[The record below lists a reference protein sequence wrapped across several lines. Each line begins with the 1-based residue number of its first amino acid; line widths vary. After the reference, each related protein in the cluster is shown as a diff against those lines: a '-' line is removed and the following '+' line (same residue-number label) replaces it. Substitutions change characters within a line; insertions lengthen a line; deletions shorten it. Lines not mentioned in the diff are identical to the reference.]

1 METRRLRRRFSPN
14 WSPVFALSPRPSA
27 ACCKI
32 RSKAFE
38 RDSASSSGEADPP
51 KVERVVLNALASN
64 GCYRPKAQ
72 EHGDAATTLAEFGVN
87 SAVEK
92 PIGPE
97 LLERVA
103 TSEPIA
109 RKLHAIQ
116 DAQGPV
122 QFSHV
127 IQPAQ
132 PFLVAIIAHGQL
144 SPDNRQAADSTIWV
158 LCSSVHSQE
167 LFYESLLNWQSDALF
182 LPEAEFAATENVLP
196 DPEIAAERL
205 AVLLQLGR
213 STGRHV
219 VVATRASLAQAA
231 PKHRALESAVTQ
243 FGRGATW
250 KMESLFE
257 RLAGS
262 GYERVAQV
270 TTRGQFAVRGG
281 IVDLYSWQAPMP
293 FRVEF
298 FGDQIE
304 SLREFDI
311 DTQTSVRDLNSVDIL
326 LDQGALDQKG
336 QVRDYLG
343 PNDLQIDIEPEEFS
357 TAQIQISEGWIETG
371 REDFSGAFQDCEIGE
386 FAVGDLVLAETKR
399 AQFAAQLQQW
409 RANNAKIV
417 IYFQTEGEIERFREI
432 MAGAV
437 EGIDFAEGTLAR
449 GFGFPA
455 ANLVVVSAAELFG
468 RFAAHPRRHLRRAER
483 HRAQIDFSEL
493 NEGDLVVHLEHGIG
507 RFLGLIHL
515 PKPPDTVAAGV
526 SPASSNRAA
535 DTAASTNG
543 TQEVLALE
551 FADEAKLY
559 VPLEQAYLVSRY
571 VGAGKKSPPL
581 SSLGDGRWAR
591 AKIKAAASIFDYAGK
606 MLAVQ
611 AQRETHPGYAFAP
624 DTKWQAEFE
633 HSFPFR
639 ETPDQ
644 MKAIVDT
651 KIDMER
657 LRPMDRLI
665 RGDVGFGKTEVAV
678 RAAFKAVMDGKQVA
692 VLAPTTVLAQQHF
705 EVFRQRM
712 LDYPV
717 RIEMLSRFRSQSEQ
731 KKVLQLLREGGV
743 DIVIGTHRLIS
754 GDVVFKDLG
763 LVVIDEEQRFGV
775 LHKEKFK
782 ELFKLVDVLT
792 LSATPIPRTLYLSL
806 VGVKDMST
814 IETPPLNRLPVE
826 TVVSAYDER
835 LIRAAIDRELERQG
849 QVFLLHNRVATIERV
864 RDRIVDL
871 CPSGRVE
878 IGHGQMDADE
888 RESVMARFI
897 AGKIDVLVCTTII
910 ESGLDIP
917 NANTI
922 IIDRADQ
929 FGLADLYQLRGR
941 VGRAEHKAYAYL
953 LLPREMMT
961 VGAARKRISA
971 IKQYSSLGAGFRIAM
986 RDLEI
991 RGAGSILGTAQSGH
1005 IMAVGFDLYCQL
1017 LKQAVAQLKGQKPR
1031 LRVDVD
1037 VRLDFVVTNE
1047 AEFIAP
1053 PTMDNGFPAPGA
1065 FGIGKAP
1072 LPERIPAFIPVAY
1085 VSDPAMRIR
1094 SYREIAEI
1102 TSRDQFKRLR
1112 REWRDRFGAFPP
1124 AVDNLFALVEIKLA
1138 AAESAVSRVEVR
1150 ERKVM
1155 LTRHGDFILVA
1166 GKFRRLVGTRIDQYL
1181 PEIVE
1186 LIKKL

>member
-1 METRRLRRRFSPN
+1 LTMES
-14 WSPVFALSPRPSA
+14 
-27 ACCKI
+27 
-32 RSKAFE
+32 
-38 RDSASSSGEADPP
+38 
-51 KVERVVLNALASN
+51 
-64 GCYRPKAQ
+64 
-72 EHGDAATTLAEFGVN
+72 
-87 SAVEK
+87 
-92 PIGPE
+92 
-97 LLERVA
+97 LLER
-103 TSEPIA
+103 
-109 RKLHAIQ
+109 
-116 DAQGPV
+116 
-122 QFSHV
+122 
-127 IQPAQ
+127 
-132 PFLVAIIAHGQL
+132 LVA
-144 SPDNRQAADSTIWV
+144 
-158 LCSSVHSQE
+158 SS
-167 LFYESLLNWQSDALF
+167 
-182 LPEAEFAATENVLP
+182 
-196 DPEIAAERL
+196 
-205 AVLLQLGR
+205 
-213 STGRHV
+213 
-219 VVATRASLAQAA
+219 
-231 PKHRALESAVTQ
+231 
-243 FGRGATW
+243 
-250 KMESLFE
+250 
-257 RLAGS
+257 
-262 GYERVAQV
+262 YERVAQV

-293 FRVEF
+293 FRTEF

-311 DTQTSVRDLNSVDIL
+311 DTQTSVRDLKSVDIL
-326 LDQGALDQKG
+326 LDQGALDHCG
-336 QVRDYLG
+336 QVRDYVKRDHLV
-343 PNDLQIDIEPEEFS
+343 IDVEPDMEGGTPATPGSPEL
-357 TAQIQISEGWIETG
+357 APPHIQISEAWIETG
-371 REDFSGAFQDCEIGE
+371 PEGFSGAFQDCEVGE
-386 FAVGDLVLAETKR
+386 FAVGDLALAEAKR
-399 AQFAAQLQQW
+399 AQFVERLQQW
-409 RANNAKIV
+409 RGTNAKIV

-432 MAGAV
+432 MAGAID
-437 EGIDFAEGTLAR
+437 GIDFVEGTLAR
-449 GFGFPA
+449 GFCFPA
-455 ANLVVVSAAELFG
+455 TNLVVLSAAELFG
-468 RFAAHPRRHLRRAER
+468 RFAAHPRRRLRRAER

-493 NEGDLVVHLEHGIG
+493 NEGDLVVHLEHGVG
-507 RFLGLIHL
+507 RFMGLDKFAVGQAPRL
-515 PKPPDTVAAGV
+515 PSADGTGSATPNAFRVALQQQGQ
-526 SPASSNRAA
+526 P
-535 DTAASTNG
+535 
-543 TQEVLALE
+543 QEVLVLE

-611 AQRETHPGYAFAP
+611 AQRETHSGYAFAP

-657 LRPMDRLI
+657 PRPMDRLI
-665 RGDVGFGKTEVAV
+665 CGDVGFGKTEVAV

-731 KKVLQLLREGGV
+731 KKVLRLLREGGV

-754 GDVVFKDLG
+754 GDVLFKDLG

-864 RDRIVDL
+864 RDRVVNL
-871 CPSGRVE
+871 CPSARVE

-888 RESVMARFI
+888 LESVMARFI
-897 AGKIDVLVCTTII
+897 AGKTDVLVCTTII

-1005 IMAVGFDLYCQL
+1005 IIAIGFDLYCQL
-1017 LKQAVAQLKGQKPR
+1017 LKQAVTQLKGKKPR
-1031 LRVDVD
+1031 FRLDVALK
-1037 VRLDFVVTNE
+1037 LDFVATNE
-1047 AEFIAP
+1047 AEFVATP
-1053 PTMDNGFPAPGA
+1053 NFAVGEAGSFPY
-1065 FGIGKAP
+1065 K
-1072 LPERIPAFIPVAY
+1072 IPAFIPITY
-1085 VSDPAMRIR
+1085 VSDPSLRIR
-1094 SYREIAEI
+1094 AYRDVAEV
-1102 TSRDQFKRLR
+1102 TTHEQLR
-1112 REWRDRFGAFPP
+1112 RLGRDWRDRFGPFPA
-1124 AVDNLFALVEIKLA
+1124 AVDNLFGLIEIKLA
-1138 AAESAVSRVEVR
+1138 AAKAAISRVEVR
-1150 ERKVM
+1150 DRKLM
-1155 LTRHGDFILVA
+1155 LTRRGDFILVA
-1166 GKFRRLVGTRIDQYL
+1166 GKFPRLVGAKIEQHL
-1181 PEIVE
+1181 GEILE

>member
-1 METRRLRRRFSPN
+1 VEE
-14 WSPVFALSPRPSA
+14 SA
-27 ACCKI
+27 
-32 RSKAFE
+32 
-38 RDSASSSGEADPP
+38 D
-51 KVERVVLNALASN
+51 
-64 GCYRPKAQ
+64 
-72 EHGDAATTLAEFGVN
+72 
-87 SAVEK
+87 
-92 PIGPE
+92 

-103 TSEPIA
+103 MSDPIA
-109 RKLHAIQ
+109 RKLATIKA
-116 DAQGPV
+116 AQSPI

-127 IQPAQ
+127 IEPAQ
-132 PFLVAIIAHGQL
+132 PFLAAVIAYVCQQRAL
-144 SPDNRQAADSTIWV
+144 ESRRVVDSTIWI
-158 LCSSVHSQE
+158 LCPSVHSQE
-167 LFYESLLNWQSDALF
+167 AVYESLLNWQRDALF
-182 LPEAEFAATENVLP
+182 LPEAELAGVENVLP

-205 AVLLQLGR
+205 ALFLQIER
-213 STGRHV
+213 DTGPRI
-219 VVATRASLAQAA
+219 VVATRAGLDQAT
-231 PKHRALESAVTQ
+231 PKRGTLESAVLQ
-243 FGRGATW
+243 LRRGATEN
-250 KMESLFE
+250 MQELLQ

-281 IVDLYSWQAPMP
+281 IVDLYSWQSPLP
-293 FRVEF
+293 FRLEF
-298 FGDQIE
+298 FGDEIE

-311 DTQTSVRDLNSVDIL
+311 DSQTSVRDLRSIDIL
-326 LDQGALDQKG
+326 FDQATAGRTG
-336 QVRDYLG
+336 FVRDYIHQS
-343 PNDLQIDIEPEEFS
+343 DLIIDVEPAMDGGAPATPGSQELS
-357 TAQIQISEGWIETG
+357 LPHIQISESWIETG
-371 REDFSGAFQDCEIGE
+371 PEDFSGAFQDCEIGK
-386 FAVGDLVLAETKR
+386 FGAGDLVLAEAKR
-399 AQFAAQLQQW
+399 AQFIERLKEW
-409 RANNAKIV
+409 RTDNSRIA

-432 MAGAV
+432 MAGEV
-437 EGIDFAEGTLAR
+437 QGIDFVEGTLAR
-449 GFGFPA
+449 GFCFPA
-455 ANLVVVSAAELFG
+455 ANLVVLSAAELFG
-468 RFAAHPRRHLRRAER
+468 RLAVHPRRLLRLRRAER

-493 NEGDLVVHLEHGIG
+493 VEDDLVVHLEHGIG
-507 RFLGLIHL
+507 RFLGLQRFPVGQAHRL
-515 PKPPDTVAAGV
+515 PDT
-526 SPASSNRAA
+526 SQASL
-535 DTAASTNG
+535 ASG
-543 TQEVLALE
+543 ALALQQQAQPQEVLVLE

-581 SSLGDGRWAR
+581 SSLGDGKWAR
-591 AKIKAAASIFDYAGK
+591 TKIKATASIFDYAGK
-606 MLAVQ
+606 MLAIQ
-611 AQRETHPGYAFAP
+611 AERQMRPGYRFAP

-633 HSFPFR
+633 RSFPFR

-644 MKAIVDT
+644 MKAIIDT
-651 KIDMER
+651 KIDMEQA
-657 LRPMDRLI
+657 RPMDRLI
-665 RGDVGFGKTEVAV
+665 CGDVGFGKTEVAV

-712 LDYPV
+712 LEYPV
-717 RIEMLSRFRSQSEQ
+717 RIEMLSRFRSHSEQ

-782 ELFKLVDVLT
+782 HLFKLIDVLT

-806 VGVKDMST
+806 VGVKEMST
-814 IETPPLNRLPVE
+814 IETPPPNRLPVE

-835 LIRAAIDRELERQG
+835 IIRAGIERELERQG
-849 QVFLLHNRVATIERV
+849 QVFFLHNRIATIERI
-864 RDRIVDL
+864 RDRVVEL
-871 CPSGRVE
+871 CPQARVE

-888 RESVMARFI
+888 LEAVMARFLT
-897 AGKIDVLVCTTII
+897 GKTDVLVCTTII

-953 LLPREMMT
+953 LLPRDMMT
-961 VGAARKRISA
+961 IGAARKRISA

-1031 LRVDVD
+1031 LRLDVD
-1037 VRLDFVVTNE
+1037 VRFDFVVTNE

-1053 PTMDNGFPAPGA
+1053 AIARNSSFPPAVT
-1065 FGIGKAP
+1065 FEKTP

-1085 VSDPAMRIR
+1085 ISDPAMRIR
-1094 SYREIAEI
+1094 AYREIAEI
-1102 TSRDQFKRLR
+1102 TSRGQLERLR
-1112 REWRDRFGAFPP
+1112 RDWRDRFGPFPS

-1138 AAESAVSRVEVR
+1138 AAESGIARVEVR

-1155 LTRHGDFILVA
+1155 LTRRGDFILVA
-1166 GKFRRLVGTRIDQYL
+1166 GKFPRLFGSKIDQHL

-1186 LIKKL
+1186 LIKNV

>member
-1 METRRLRRRFSPN
+1 
-14 WSPVFALSPRPSA
+14 
-27 ACCKI
+27 
-32 RSKAFE
+32 
-38 RDSASSSGEADPP
+38 
-51 KVERVVLNALASN
+51 
-64 GCYRPKAQ
+64 
-72 EHGDAATTLAEFGVN
+72 
-87 SAVEK
+87 VEK
-92 PIGPE
+92 SVGIK
-97 LLERVA
+97 LLESVA
-103 TSEPIA
+103 ASEPIA
-109 RKLHAIQ
+109 RKLDAIRE
-116 DAQGPV
+116 AQWPV

-127 IQPAQ
+127 IEPAQ
-132 PFLVAIIAHGQL
+132 AFLAAVIAHVCHGRP
-144 SPDNRQAADSTIWV
+144 SDDRHAADSTIWV
-158 LCSSVHSQE
+158 LCPSVHSQE
-167 LFYESLLNWQSDALF
+167 LLYESLLNWRPDALF
-182 LPEAEFAATENVLP
+182 LPEAELVAVENVLP

-205 AVLLQLGR
+205 ALLMEIERDGGPR
-213 STGRHV
+213 II
-219 VVATRASLAQAA
+219 VATRASLDQPA
-231 PKHRALESAVTQ
+231 PKRGALQSAVSQ
-243 FGRGATW
+243 LRRGANA
-250 KMESLFE
+250 KMEQL
-257 RLAGS
+257 LDQLIAS

-281 IVDLYSWQAPMP
+281 IVDLYSWHAPLP
-293 FRVEF
+293 FRLEF

-311 DTQTSVRDLNSVDIL
+311 DSQTSVRDLASVDIL
-326 LDQGALDQKG
+326 LGQGAAASEPPGRSGDRASLVDDQSG
-336 QVRDYLG
+336 FVRDYVA
-343 PNDLQIDIEPEEFS
+343 PNHLVIGIEPDMEGGAPATPGSPAFAALRRGKLEFAAS
-357 TAQIQISEGWIETG
+357 HIQISEGWIQTG
-371 REDFSGAFQDCEIGE
+371 PEDFTGAFGDCDIGE
-386 FAVGDLVLAETKR
+386 FATGDLALAEAKR
-399 AQFAAQLQQW
+399 AQFIERLKEW
-409 RANNAKIV
+409 RANNTRVV

-432 MAGAV
+432 MAGATEGVDFV
-437 EGIDFAEGTLAR
+437 EGILRR
-449 GFGFPA
+449 GFCFPA
-455 ANLVVVSAAELFG
+455 GNLVVLSAAELFG
-468 RFAAHPRRHLRRAER
+468 RFAVHARRHLRRAER
-483 HRAQIDFSEL
+483 NRAQIDFSEL

-507 RFLGLIHL
+507 KFLGLLRL
-515 PKPPDTVAAGV
+515 PKPPHTVEAGV
-526 SPASSNRAA
+526 SPALPKRAA
-535 DTAASTNG
+535 DTAATTDG
-543 TQEVLALE
+543 AQEVLALE

-571 VGAGKKSPPL
+571 VGAGKKSPLL
-581 SSLGDGRWAR
+581 SSLGDGKWAR

-606 MLAVQ
+606 MLAIQ
-611 AQRETHPGYAFAP
+611 AERQMHPGYAFAP

-633 HSFPFR
+633 RSFPFR

-644 MKAIVDT
+644 MKAIIDT

-657 LRPMDRLI
+657 PRPMDRLI
-665 RGDVGFGKTEVAV
+665 CGDVGFGKTEVAV
-678 RAAFKAVMDGKQVA
+678 RAAFKAVMAGKQVA

-731 KKVLQLLREGGV
+731 KKVLQLLRDGGV

-763 LVVIDEEQRFGV
+763 VVVIDEEQRFGV

-835 LIRAAIDRELERQG
+835 IIRTAIDRELERQG
-849 QVFLLHNRVATIERV
+849 QVFFLHNRVATIERA
-864 RDRIVDL
+864 RDRIVHL
-871 CPSGRVE
+871 CPQARVE

-888 RESVMARFI
+888 LEAVMARFI
-897 AGKIDVLVCTTII
+897 AGKTDVLVCTTII

-961 VGAARKRISA
+961 IGAARKRISA

-1005 IMAVGFDLYCQL
+1005 IVAVGFDLYCQL
-1017 LKQAVAQLKGQKPR
+1017 LKQAVTQLKGEKPR
-1031 LRVDVD
+1031 LRLDVD
-1037 VRLDFVVTNE
+1037 LQLDFVVTNE
-1047 AEFIAP
+1047 AEFV
-1053 PTMDNGFPAPGA
+1053 PATATRSGGLQSA
-1065 FGIGKAP
+1065 EVLGKAP
-1072 LPERIPAFIPVAY
+1072 LLERIPAFIPVAY
-1085 VSDPAMRIR
+1085 LSDPALRIR
-1094 SYREIAEI
+1094 AYRNVAEV
-1102 TSRDQFKRLR
+1102 TSQEQLDRLR
-1112 REWRDRFGAFPP
+1112 RDWRDRFGPFPP
-1124 AVDNLFALVEIKLA
+1124 AVDNLFALIKIKLA
-1138 AAESAVSRVEVR
+1138 AAESGVSRVEVR
-1150 ERKVM
+1150 ERKLM

-1166 GKFRRLVGTRIDQYL
+1166 GKFPRLVAARIDQY
-1181 PEIVE
+1181 PREILE
-1186 LIKKL
+1186 LIKIL

>member
-1 METRRLRRRFSPN
+1 M
-14 WSPVFALSPRPSA
+14 
-27 ACCKI
+27 
-32 RSKAFE
+32 
-38 RDSASSSGEADPP
+38 
-51 KVERVVLNALASN
+51 
-64 GCYRPKAQ
+64 
-72 EHGDAATTLAEFGVN
+72 
-87 SAVEK
+87 EK
-92 PIGPE
+92 PIGITV
-97 LLERVA
+97 LERVA
-103 TSEPIA
+103 ACEPIA
-109 RKLHAIQ
+109 RKLHAIEG
-116 DAQGPV
+116 AQWPV

-132 PFLVAIIAHGQL
+132 PFLAAIIAHTWHRL
-144 SPDNRQAADSTIWV
+144 PADDRQAADSTIWI
-158 LCSSVHSQE
+158 LCPSVHSQE
-167 LFYESLLNWQSDALF
+167 LSYESLLNWQPDALF
-182 LPEAEFAATENVLP
+182 LPEAEFAAAENVLP
-196 DPEIAAERL
+196 DPEIVAERL
-205 AVLLQLGR
+205 AVLMQIGR
-213 STGRHV
+213 GTGPRV
-219 VVATRASLAQAA
+219 IVATRASLEQAA
-231 PKHRALESAVTQ
+231 PRRAVLKSALVQ
-243 FGRGATW
+243 LRRGATAQ
-250 KMESLFE
+250 MERFFE
-257 RLAGS
+257 QLTAG

-281 IVDLYSWQAPMP
+281 IVDLYSWQAPLP
-293 FRVEF
+293 LRLEF

-304 SLREFDI
+304 SVREFDI
-311 DTQTSVRDLNSVDIL
+311 DTQTSVRDLGSVDIL
-326 LDQGALDQKG
+326 LGAAAGPDRPSLIDDQIGH
-336 QVRDYLG
+336 VRDYVA
-343 PNDLQIDIEPEEFS
+343 PNDLKIDIEPEMEGGAPATRAS
-357 TAQIQISEGWIETG
+357 RELAPPQIQISEGWIETG
-371 REDFSGAFQDCEIGE
+371 PEDFSGAFQDCEIGE
-386 FAVGDLVLAETKR
+386 FAVGDLVLAEAKR
-399 AQFAAQLQQW
+399 AQFADRLQEW
-409 RANNAKIV
+409 RANNAKII

-432 MAGAV
+432 MAGT
-437 EGIDFAEGTLAR
+437 IDGVNFVEGTLAR
-449 GFGFPA
+449 GFCFPA
-455 ANLVVVSAAELFG
+455 ANLVVLSAAELFG
-468 RFAAHPRRHLRRAER
+468 RFAAHPRRRLRRAER
-483 HRAQIDFSEL
+483 NRAQIDFSEL

-507 RFLGLIHL
+507 RFVGLIRL
-515 PKPPDTVAAGV
+515 SKSPSTVAAGV
-526 SPASSNRAA
+526 SPAFPEGAA
-535 DTAASTNG
+535 DTAATTDG

-551 FADEAKLY
+551 FAEEAKLY

-591 AKIKAAASIFDYAGK
+591 AKIKAAVSIFDYAGK

-611 AQRETHPGYAFAP
+611 AERQMHPGYAFAP

-644 MKAIVDT
+644 MRAIIDT

-665 RGDVGFGKTEVAV
+665 CGDVGFGKTEVAV

-871 CPSGRVE
+871 CPQARVE

-888 RESVMARFI
+888 LEGVMARFI

-922 IIDRADQ
+922 VIDRADQ

-953 LLPREMMT
+953 LLPRDMMT

-991 RGAGSILGTAQSGH
+991 RGAGSMLGTAQSGH
-1005 IMAVGFDLYCQL
+1005 IVAVGFDLYCQL
-1017 LKQAVAQLKGQKPR
+1017 LKQAVAQLKGKKPR
-1031 LRVDVD
+1031 FRLDVD
-1037 VRLDFVVTNE
+1037 LNLDFVATNE
-1047 AEFIAP
+1047 AEFVAP
-1053 PTMDNGFPAPGA
+1053 TTPKSGGFPSAGARAEAPSLE
-1065 FGIGKAP
+1065 I
-1072 LPERIPAFIPVAY
+1072 IPAFIPITY
-1085 VSDPAMRIR
+1085 VSDPSLRIR
-1094 SYREIAEI
+1094 AYRDVAEV
-1102 TSRDQFKRLR
+1102 TTHEQLHRLR
-1112 REWRDRFGAFPP
+1112 RDWRDRFGPFPP
-1124 AVDNLFALVEIKLA
+1124 PVDNLSGLIEIKLA
-1138 AAESAVSRVEVR
+1138 AAKSGIHRVEVR
-1150 ERKVM
+1150 ERKLM
-1155 LTRHGDFILVA
+1155 LTRRGDFILVA
-1166 GKFRRLVGTRIDQYL
+1166 GKFPRLVGAKIEQHL
-1181 PEIVE
+1181 VEILE

>member
-1 METRRLRRRFSPN
+1 MQKSRRT
-14 WSPVFALSPRPSA
+14 
-27 ACCKI
+27 
-32 RSKAFE
+32 
-38 RDSASSSGEADPP
+38 D
-51 KVERVVLNALASN
+51 
-64 GCYRPKAQ
+64 
-72 EHGDAATTLAEFGVN
+72 
-87 SAVEK
+87 
-92 PIGPE
+92 
-97 LLERVA
+97 LLEIA
-103 TSEPIA
+103 AASEPIT
-109 RKLHAIQ
+109 RKIRAIER
-116 DAQGPV
+116 AQWPV

-127 IQPAQ
+127 IQSAQ
-132 PFLVAIIAHGQL
+132 AFLVATIARKI
-144 SPDNRQAADSTIWV
+144 DKTIWV
-158 LCSSVHSQE
+158 LCPNVHSQE
-167 LFYESLLNWQSDALF
+167 LLYESVLNWHPTALF
-182 LPEAEFAATENVLP
+182 LPEAEFAAVENILP

-205 AVLLQLGR
+205 ALLTQVERETDSHLI
-213 STGRHV
+213 
-219 VVATRASLAQAA
+219 VATRASLDQAA
-231 PKHRALESAVTQ
+231 PRRGALQSAVAQ
-243 FGRGATW
+243 LRRGANE
-250 KMESLFE
+250 KMEHLLE
-257 RLAGS
+257 QLAAAA
-262 GYERVAQV
+262 YERVAQV
-270 TTRGQFAVRGG
+270 TTRGLFAVRGG
-281 IVDLYSWQAPMP
+281 IVDVYSWQAPLP
-293 FRVEF
+293 VRLEF

-311 DTQTSVRDLNSVDIL
+311 DTQTSVRDLTSVDIFL
-326 LDQGALDQKG
+326 GATEDQSGV
-336 QVRDYLG
+336 VRDYVARDHLKV
-343 PNDLQIDIEPEEFS
+343 DIEPEKTS
-357 TAQIQISEGWIETG
+357 NANIQTSEGWIEIG
-371 REDFSGAFQDCEIGE
+371 PEDFSGAFQDCEIGE
-386 FAVGDLVLAETKR
+386 FAIGDLILIETKR
-399 AQFAAQLQQW
+399 AQFAARLKEW
-409 RANNAKIV
+409 RANKARIV

-432 MAGAV
+432 MGDAVDDVDLV
-437 EGIDFAEGTLAR
+437 EGALAS
-449 GFGFPA
+449 GFCFPA
-455 ANLVVVSAAELFG
+455 ANLVVLSAAELFG
-468 RFAAHPRRHLRRAER
+468 RLAAHGRRRLRRAER

-493 NEGDLVVHLEHGIG
+493 NEGDLVVHLEHGVG
-507 RFLGLIHL
+507 RFLGLIRL
-515 PKPPDTVAAGV
+515 APVAAGV
-526 SPASSNRAA
+526 SPASPNIATG
-535 DTAASTNG
+535 TAAPIDGS
-543 TQEVLALE
+543 QEVLALE

-571 VGAGKKSPPL
+571 VGVGKKSPPL
-581 SSLGDGRWAR
+581 SSLGDAKWMR
-591 AKIKAAASIFDYAGK
+591 AKKNAAASVFDYAGK

-611 AQRETHPGYAFAP
+611 AERQMHPGHAFAP
-624 DTKWQAEFE
+624 DSKWQAEFE

-644 MKAIVDT
+644 LKAIIDT

-657 LRPMDRLI
+657 LQPMDRLI
-665 RGDVGFGKTEVAV
+665 CGDVGFGKTEVAI

-717 RIEMLSRFRSQSEQ
+717 RIEMLSRFRSPGEQ
-731 KKVLQLLREGGV
+731 KKILQLLREGGV

-835 LIRAAIDRELERQG
+835 IVREAINRELERQG
-849 QVFLLHNRVATIERV
+849 QVFFLHNRVMTIERA
-864 RDRIVDL
+864 RDRIIHL
-871 CPSGRVE
+871 CPQARVE
-878 IGHGQMDADE
+878 VGHGQMESDE
-888 RESVMARFI
+888 LEAVMARFI

-922 IIDRADQ
+922 IIDRADR

-961 VGAARKRISA
+961 IGAARKRINA

-1017 LKQAVAQLKGQKPR
+1017 LKQAVAQLKGEKLR
-1031 LRVDVD
+1031 LRLDVD
-1037 VRLDFVVTNE
+1037 LRLDFVATNE
-1047 AEFIAP
+1047 AEFVQARS
-1053 PTMDNGFPAPGA
+1053 GGV
-1065 FGIGKAP
+1065 KSP
-1072 LPERIPAFIPVAY
+1072 LLEGEARVPAFVPSSFISEA
-1085 VSDPAMRIR
+1085 ALRIR
-1094 SYREIAEI
+1094 AYRDLAQI
-1102 TSRDQFKRLR
+1102 TTHEQLECLR
-1112 REWRDRFGAFPP
+1112 RDWRDRFGPLPP
-1124 AVDNLFALVEIKLA
+1124 AVDNLFLLTEIKLA
-1138 AAESAVSRVEVR
+1138 AAKSGVNRIEVR
-1150 ERKVM
+1150 ERKLM

-1166 GKFRRLVGTRIDQYL
+1166 GKFPRLVAAGIEQHL
-1181 PEIVE
+1181 GEILE

>member
-1 METRRLRRRFSPN
+1 
-14 WSPVFALSPRPSA
+14 
-27 ACCKI
+27 
-32 RSKAFE
+32 
-38 RDSASSSGEADPP
+38 
-51 KVERVVLNALASN
+51 
-64 GCYRPKAQ
+64 
-72 EHGDAATTLAEFGVN
+72 
-87 SAVEK
+87 VEK
-92 PIGPE
+92 SAE
-97 LLERVA
+97 LLERVVA
-103 TSEPIA
+103 SEPIA
-109 RKLHAIQ
+109 RKVDAIQ
-116 DAQGPV
+116 RAEWPV
-122 QFSHV
+122 RFSHV

-132 PFLVAIIAHGQL
+132 PFLAAVIAY
-144 SPDNRQAADSTIWV
+144 AAHRRHLDKWQTAGSTIWI
-158 LCSSVHSQE
+158 LCPSVHSQE
-167 LFYESLLNWQSDALF
+167 VFYESLLNWQPDALF
-182 LPEAEFAATENVLP
+182 LPEAELAGIENVLP

-205 AVLLQLGR
+205 ALFLQIECD
-213 STGRHV
+213 TGPRII
-219 VVATRASLAQAA
+219 VATGAGLDQAA
-231 PKHRALESAVTQ
+231 PKRGTLKSAVVQ
-243 FGRGATW
+243 LRRGATA
-250 KMESLFE
+250 KMEEFFE
-257 RLAGS
+257 QLSVS
-262 GYERVAQV
+262 GYERVSQV

-281 IVDLYSWQAPMP
+281 IIDLYSWQTPLP
-293 FRVEF
+293 FRLEF

-311 DTQTSVRDLNSVDIL
+311 DAQTSVRDLRSIDIML
-326 LDQGALDQKG
+326 NQGAADQSAS
-336 QVRDYLG
+336 VRDYIREH
-343 PNDLQIDIEPEEFS
+343 DLIIDIEPAENS
-357 TAQIQISEGWIETG
+357 TALSRRVSGGHIQISEGWIETG
-371 REDFSGAFQDCEIGE
+371 PEDFSGAFQDCEIGE
-386 FAVGDLVLAETKR
+386 FGAGDLVLAEAKR
-399 AQFAAQLQQW
+399 AQFVNRLKEW
-409 RANNAKIV
+409 RTNNARVV

-432 MAGAV
+432 MTGTV
-437 EGIDFAEGTLAR
+437 EGVAEPASGGQLLQQKDAGSRDETARRSWATQPLEPSGGPSGLHGVDFVEGSLAR
-449 GFGFPA
+449 GFCFPA
-455 ANLVVVSAAELFG
+455 ANLVVLSAAELFG
-468 RFAAHPRRHLRRAER
+468 RFAVHPRRLLRLRRAER

-493 NEGDLVVHLEHGIG
+493 AEGDLVVHLEHGVGRFVGLMEIG
-507 RFLGLIHL
+507 RDR
-515 PKPPDTVAAGV
+515 PPGGPSLRDLAR
-526 SPASSNRAA
+526 PALAPYH
-535 DTAASTNG
+535 DG
-543 TQEVLALE
+543 KQEVLAIE

-581 SSLGDGRWAR
+581 SSLGDGKWAR

-606 MLAVQ
+606 MLAIQ
-611 AQRETHPGYAFAP
+611 AERQMRPGYAFGP

-633 HSFPFR
+633 RSFPFR

-644 MKAIVDT
+644 MKAIIDT

-657 LRPMDRLI
+657 QRPMDRLI
-665 RGDVGFGKTEVAV
+665 CGDVGFGKTEVAV
-678 RAAFKAVMDGKQVA
+678 RAAFKTVMDGKQVA

-712 LDYPV
+712 LEYPV

-782 ELFKLVDVLT
+782 DLFKLVDVLT

-814 IETPPLNRLPVE
+814 IETPPPNRLPVE

-835 LIRAAIDRELERQG
+835 IIRAAIDRELERQG
-849 QVFLLHNRVATIERV
+849 QVFFLHNRIASIERV
-864 RDRIVDL
+864 RERIAHL
-871 CPSGRVE
+871 CPQARVE

-888 RESVMARFI
+888 LEAVMARFI
-897 AGKIDVLVCTTII
+897 AGKTDVLVCTTII

-922 IIDRADQ
+922 FIDRADQ

-961 VGAARKRISA
+961 IGAARKRISA

-1031 LRVDVD
+1031 LRLDVD

-1053 PTMDNGFPAPGA
+1053 PTMSSGFPSPKA
-1065 FGIGKAP
+1065 FEVGKP
-1072 LPERIPAFIPVAY
+1072 SLPQRIPAFIPVAY

-1094 SYREIAEI
+1094 AYREIAEI
-1102 TSRDQFKRLR
+1102 TSRETLERLR
-1112 REWRDRFGAFPP
+1112 RDWRDRLGPFPA
-1124 AVDNLFALVEIKLA
+1124 AVDNLFTLVEIKLA
-1138 AAESAVSRVEVR
+1138 AAGSGVSRVEVR

-1166 GKFRRLVGTRIDQYL
+1166 GKFPRLVRSKTNQHL